1 METCV
6 AIVVAPTKLRYH
18 FNMTDF
24 WECRIEFGG
33 RDNDRA
39 TVRVQAASHKEAVRK
54 IKQRANRDDGSL
66 LSFKLKQYGLKR
78 IVSVRHRELPGTVHM
93 DI

>member
-1 METCV
+1 
-6 AIVVAPTKLRYH
+6 
-18 FNMTDF
+18 MTSF

-33 RDNDRA
+33 RDNDR
-39 TVRVQAASHKEAVRK
+39 TTIRIQAASHKEAVRT
-54 IKQRANRDDGSL
+54 IERAAQHPRDDGSL

-78 IVSVRHRELPGTVHM
+78 IVSVRRRELPGIVYM